1 MNRPAPRP
9 TCDQHGQLELPLRPR
24 TGSPARTVVRAPVAT
39 RPVPLEPVAPAPRRG
54 RWSRATPWI
63 GCLIATALA
72 VGLAHGQEAAADFNA
87 QARALVEQQVTNL
100 NNAAVTRVEIETGAL
115 DPRLKLAPCEH
126 VETYLPAGFK
136 AWGKS
141 RVGLRCTQ
149 GAVRWNVYLPVTVK
163 VFGPALVAVRP
174 LEAGAEI
181 AEADLRSAEV
191 DLAAVA
197 SPAVTELDALAGRLL
212 MRAIAPGQPLR
223 HADLRA
229 RQWFAAGETVKLI
242 ALGRGFEVHGEGQ
255 ALAAGLDGNLVR
267 VRTETGRVVTGVAV
281 ADRRVEVRL

>member
-9 TCDQHGQLELPLRPR
+9 SCDLHGQLALPLRPR
-24 TGSPARTVVRAPVAT
+24 TNSAARTVVRAPVVSRGPVA
-39 RPVPLEPVAPAPRRG
+39 VPLAVPAS
-54 RWSRATPWI
+54 RWMRATPWI
-63 GCLIATALA
+63 GGLVAALLA
-72 VGLAHGQEAAADFNA
+72 VGIAHGQEAAADFNT
-87 QARALVEQQVTNL
+87 QARALVEQQVANL
-100 NNAAVTRVEIETGAL
+100 GNAAVTRVEIETGAL
-115 DPRLKLAPCEH
+115 DPRLKLAPCER

-141 RVGLRCTQ
+141 RVGLRCAQ

-174 LEAGAEI
+174 LDAGAEV

-191 DLAAVA
+191 DLAAA
-197 SPAVTELDALAGRLL
+197 TTPAVTELDMLAGRTLL
-212 MRAIAPGQPLR
+212 RAVAPGQPLR
-223 HADLRA
+223 QGDLRA

-242 ALGRGFEVHGEGQ
+242 ALGRGFEVQGEGQ